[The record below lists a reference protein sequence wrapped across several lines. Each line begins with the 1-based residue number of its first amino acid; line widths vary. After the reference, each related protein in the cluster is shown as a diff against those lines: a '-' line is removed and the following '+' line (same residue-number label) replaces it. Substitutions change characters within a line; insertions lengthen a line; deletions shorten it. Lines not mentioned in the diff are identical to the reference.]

1 MKMALL
7 NFGGFQMN
15 EFQLIEKMIEAG
27 YTKYEAHHMWFRLYR
42 IDVTEVGQVIAAI
55 QNA

>member
-1 MKMALL
+1 
-7 NFGGFQMN
+7 MN